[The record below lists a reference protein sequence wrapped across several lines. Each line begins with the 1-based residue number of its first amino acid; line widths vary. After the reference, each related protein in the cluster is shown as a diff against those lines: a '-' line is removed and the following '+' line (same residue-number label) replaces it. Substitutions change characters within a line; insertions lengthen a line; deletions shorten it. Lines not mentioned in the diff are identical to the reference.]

1 MTTDEL
7 DPLIHVPTRL
17 KIVAT
22 LAALPDGDTLSVPR
36 LQDMIRLPPG
46 GLITCLRELAAPD
59 TSGREPPAATEHRPP
74 SPSPATAGP
83 RWITCTAAL
92 RQLPEEARQDHQAPP
107 PGMRAG
113 DADRE
118 AAAAAL
124 GEHFAQGR
132 LTLHELNARLDATL
146 TATTHGELSQVTR
159 DLPDLT
165 VLSARVSLSRGK
177 RARPGSGNVRG
188 GGYALRS
195 WPDLALRLRSSLSRR
210 TKPA

>member
-1 MTTDEL
+1 MSTGAL
-7 DPLIHVPTRL
+7 DPLIHDPQRL
-17 KIVAT
+17 RIVAT
-22 LAALPDGDTLSVPR
+22 LAALPDGDSLSVTR

-46 GLITCLRELAAPD
+46 GLITCLRELGRAGHVRTGTTGGDRAPTTVALTCDGRAALD
-59 TSGREPPAATEHRPP
+59 RY
-74 SPSPATAGP
+74 
-83 RWITCTAAL
+83 TAAL

-146 TATTHGELSQVTR
+146 TATTHGELSQVTW

-177 RARPGSGNVRG
+177 RARPGHKPGPAPGRG
-188 GGYALRS
+188 ARPRHRGWTRG
-195 WPDLALRLRSSLSRR
+195 WSS
-210 TKPA
+210 